1 MNKPTE
7 RSTPEIKTGRIS
19 QAMARYSLGRD
30 TVRNLARD
38 AGAVVK
44 VGKVCLYDF
53 EKMDAYIDD
62 LGKRS

>member
-7 RSTPEIKTGRIS
+7 RSTPDIKTGRIR
-19 QAMARYSLGRD
+19 QAMARYSLGRN
-30 TVRNLARD
+30 TVRSLAQD

-44 VGKVCLYDF
+44 VGRVCLYDF